1 MIELNKITVSFGGVK
16 PIVDLTLTMPGRIQG
31 LIGPN
36 GAGKTTLLNVLSGF
50 VVPVEGSITLF
61 GNDFGPIQPEQR
73 LHNGITR
80 SFQTPQVAT
89 DLTVADNIRV
99 SFDSLGLPRH
109 VAEDA
114 LQQVLALSGL
124 TPLAQTMGGALDGYA
139 LRMVEIARCLA
150 AKPRLIML
158 DEPAA
163 GLAADERARLMA
175 LLQKLPDM
183 GAQVL
188 IIDHDFDLIAE
199 LCDQVAVLDFGKLVA
214 SGPTAET
221 LADPKVR
228 AAYLGEIEDEDAAA

>member
-1 MIELNKITVSFGGVK
+1 MIELSQITVSFGGVK

-50 VVPVEGSITLF
+50 VVPVQGSITLF
-61 GNDFGPIQPEQR
+61 GTDFGPIRPEQR
-73 LHNGITR
+73 LQNGITR
-80 SFQTPQVAT
+80 SFQTPQVAA

-99 SFDSLGLPRH
+99 SFDSLGLSRRD
-109 VAEDA
+109 AEQQ
-114 LQQVLALSGL
+114 LQQVLALTGL
-124 TPLAQTMGGALDGYA
+124 ASVAHQMGSTLDGYA

-188 IIDHDFDLIAE
+188 IIDHDFDLIGE

-228 AAYLGEIEDEDAAA
+228 AAYLGEIEEEDAA